1 MKPSRRRAT
10 ASALSPKDARAH
22 EQLRA
27 LAWLL
32 DNSIRLPGGFRV
44 GIDPLL
50 GLIPSFGDV
59 AGLTISGYIV
69 IQAARHGVPR
79 SILVRMMANVV
90 IDAFIGLVPVAGDV
104 FDAGWK
110 ANQRNVELLGQHLE
124 NPQAATGSSRSL
136 RATLIVGFIVVM
148 ALISLLSALV
158 VGALWK
164 VISN

>member
-1 MKPSRRRAT
+1 MNRSRRRA
-10 ASALSPKDARAH
+10 AAALSPKDARAH
-22 EQLRA
+22 EQLKA

-50 GLIPSFGDV
+50 GLIPFFGDV
-59 AGLTISGYIV
+59 TGLALAGYIV
-69 IQAARHGVPR
+69 TQAARRGVPR
-79 SILVRMMANVV
+79 SVLMRMMMNVAV
-90 IDAFIGLVPVAGDV
+90 DAFIGLVPVAGDV

-124 NPQAATGSSRSL
+124 NPPATAGSSRRL
-136 RATLIVGFIVVM
+136 VITVIVGFIVVM
-148 ALISLLSALV
+148 ALLSLLSVLV
-158 VGALWK
+158 VGALWT